1 MFDRVVICDIVLL
14 YIFKVGFMFD
24 LLLENWDFSLYI
36 FFGVYCG
43 FVDFVFV
50 GGVGVFGD

>member
-1 MFDRVVICDIVLL
+1 MFDREVICDIVLL

-24 LLLENWDFSLYI
+24 LLLENWDFSLCI
-36 FFGVYCG
+36 FFGVYGG